1 MAAETAPVPRWWR
14 APAKLN
20 LYLHVV
26 GKRPDGYHLL
36 DSLVVFADIADRV
49 AVASAPH
56 LSLALVGPF
65 AGALAAN
72 DKNNLVWRA
81 AEALARHLG
90 REPDVALTL
99 EKNLPIASGIGG
111 GSSDAAATL
120 QALIDLWQ
128 VKVDHG
134 ALVDIAASLGADV
147 VVCLAARPSWLGGI
161 GERVER
167 APALPPAGLML
178 ANPGIALPT
187 ATVFNSRRGPFS
199 TPARFD
205 AAPADPGALA
215 ALLAERRN
223 DLTAAAIEQVPAIAA
238 VLECLAAAEGSL
250 VARMSGSGATCF
262 ALFGTLREAQTAASK
277 LRALEPNWWVAAGVL
292 DEGSR

>member
-1 MAAETAPVPRWWR
+1 VPRWWR

-49 AVASAPH
+49 AVASASQ

-65 AGALAAN
+65 ASALAAN
-72 DKNNLVWRA
+72 DKNNLAWRA

-90 REPDVALTL
+90 REPDVAVTL
-99 EKNLPIASGIGG
+99 EKNLPVASGIGG

-128 VKVDHG
+128 VKVDHS
-134 ALVDIAASLGADV
+134 ALADIAASLGADV
-147 VVCLAARPSWLGGI
+147 PVCLAARPSWLGGI
-161 GERVER
+161 GERVEC

-178 ANPGIALPT
+178 VNPGIALPT
-187 ATVFNSRRGPFS
+187 AAVFKSRRGPFS
-199 TPARFD
+199 GPARFD
-205 AAPADPGALA
+205 AAPADAGALA

-223 DLTAAAIEQVPAIAA
+223 DLTATAIDQVPAIAM
-238 VLECLAAAEGSL
+238 VLQRLAAAEGAL
-250 VARMSGSGATCF
+250 LARMSGSGATCF
-262 ALFGTLREAQTAASK
+262 ALFAAEREAIAAAAK
-277 LRALEPNWWVAAGVL
+277 LRAQEPGWWIAAGQL
-292 DEGSR
+292 T

>member
-1 MAAETAPVPRWWR
+1 VAAETAPAPRWWR

-26 GKRPDGYHLL
+26 GKRHDGYHLL

-49 AVASAPH
+49 AVASAPQ

-81 AEALARHLG
+81 AETLAHHLG
-90 REPDVALTL
+90 RAPNVALTL

-111 GSSDAAATL
+111 GSSDAAAAL
-120 QALIDLWQ
+120 RALIGLWQ
-128 VKVDHG
+128 VKLDDS
-134 ALVDIAASLGADV
+134 ALADIAAALGADV
-147 VVCLAARPSWLGGI
+147 PVCLAARPSWLGGI

-178 ANPGIALPT
+178 VNPGIALPT
-187 ATVFNSRRGPFS
+187 ATVFKSRRGPFS
-199 TPARFD
+199 APARFD
-205 AAPADPGALA
+205 TAPADPGALA
-215 ALLAERRN
+215 ALLAERHN
-223 DLTAAAIEQVPAIAA
+223 DLTAAAIDQVPAIAM
-238 VLECLAAAEGSL
+238 VLQRLGAAEGAL
-250 VARMSGSGATCF
+250 LARMSGSGATCF
-262 ALFGTLREAQTAASK
+262 ALFAAEREAIAAAAK
-277 LRALEPNWWVAAGVL
+277 LRAQEPGWWVAAGRL
-292 DEGSR
+292 T